1 MNENSDK
8 NKVIIDDIIYELK
21 SNGEAIVVG
30 NAINNIIDLELSG
43 KIKYNDKIYA
53 LVEIGEESFYENSYI
68 DSVLIPSTV
77 KKIGKKAFQRSSLK
91 YIYFMQMVAL
101 HPVEFAE
108 ACFMDCIRLKEVQ
121 LPSGLIEIPRF
132 SFANCVRLEKI
143 NTPFRIQ
150 RIMEMA
156 FWQCESLKHFD
167 FTTDIIEIGDS
178 AFQSTNIY
186 YAEISSNVK
195 KVGNLSF
202 AHIVNL
208 KAMVILGIEAEF
220 GDYFMKND
228 QRVTTY
234 LKGNKEEEKVIELQ
248 KQISDPHYFV
258 VDDFNMVED
267 QGAKFLLFS
276 KNVARLVGYNEDDLK
291 TNLIIPERIENVPVV
306 DFQPGAFKYSQ
317 KLESCTFPN
326 TIVRIK
332 GKVFEECKKLES
344 VTFQHE
350 ISSEEAKWVVYNEN
364 VQIIINNDI

>member
-1 MNENSDK
+1 
-8 NKVIIDDIIYELK
+8 
-21 SNGEAIVVG
+21 
-30 NAINNIIDLELSG
+30 
-43 KIKYNDKIYA
+43 
-53 LVEIGEESFYENSYI
+53 
-68 DSVLIPSTV
+68 
-77 KKIGKKAFQRSSLK
+77 
-91 YIYFMQMVAL
+91 
-101 HPVEFAE
+101 
-108 ACFMDCIRLKEVQ
+108 
-121 LPSGLIEIPRF
+121 
-132 SFANCVRLEKI
+132 
-143 NTPFRIQ
+143 
-150 RIMEMA
+150 
-156 FWQCESLKHFD
+156 
-167 FTTDIIEIGDS
+167 
-178 AFQSTNIY
+178 
-186 YAEISSNVK
+186 
-195 KVGNLSF
+195 
-202 AHIVNL
+202 
-208 KAMVILGIEAEF
+208 MVILGIEAEF